1 MILLTAIFIIVIYPV
16 WIAKLDTGCFWLTEK
31 SIFLS
36 TASLFI
42 YSIYYLISI
51 IPEFYGFSIQELE
64 NIVESENDT
73 DNKPEIDIDYKRELE
88 TLKIA
93 LIKNGYNE
101 LNPLT
106 PKPILD
112 GEITNNLR
120 IGDYSEAFFVINI
133 RIKDSDVFQ
142 TRDAVEK
149 YVFELYKSIAAIR
162 IDINSFVLS
171 IFVETE
177 GDKKRNLFLRLKRK
191 ELKELIS
198 TKFTAKDF
206 VGGIENKLF
215 DELYRDL

>member
-1 MILLTAIFIIVIYPV
+1 M
-16 WIAKLDTGCFWLTEK
+16 
-31 SIFLS
+31 
-36 TASLFI
+36 
-42 YSIYYLISI
+42 ISI

-73 DNKPEIDIDYKRELE
+73 NNKPEIDIDYKRELE

-101 LNPLT
+101 LNPIA
-106 PKPILD
+106 PKPFLD
-112 GEITNNLR
+112 GELTNNLR

-149 YVFELYKSIAAIR
+149 YAFELYKSIATIR

-171 IFVETE
+171 IFVEIE
-177 GDKKRNLFLRLKRK
+177 GDKQRNIFMRLNRK
-191 ELKELIS
+191 DLKELILRN
-198 TKFTAKDF
+198 FTAKDF
-206 VGGIENKLF
+206 VNGIENKLF

>member
-1 MILLTAIFIIVIYPV
+1 MPQP
-16 WIAKLDTGCFWLTEK
+16 
-31 SIFLS
+31 LS
-36 TASLFI
+36 QRTASFTDSVIRRMTRVSLK
-42 YSIYYLISI
+42 
-51 IPEFYGFSIQELE
+51 YGAVNLSQGFP
-64 NIVESENDT
+64 DF
-73 DNKPEIDIDYKRELE
+73 DP
-88 TLKIA
+88 
-93 LIKNGYNE
+93 
-101 LNPLT
+101 

-112 GEITNNLR
+112 GELTNNLR

-149 YVFELYKSIAAIR
+149 YAFELYKSIAAIR

-171 IFVETE
+171 FFVETK
-177 GDKKRNLFLRLKRK
+177 GDKKRNLFMRLKRK

-206 VGGIENKLF
+206 VNGIENKLF